1 MTENPQWIPQESQEK
16 QQINSVPPKVP
27 NELNNNKLP
36 WFLWVLAGCGCLVPI
51 FLILIVIVIVVINPA
66 ARIKQAQENTTKTAT
81 ISAKNETYSWKT
93 FTSKAAKFSI
103 KYPSAM
109 EFSGG
114 ADGVLEYIKIGEG
127 VPGPTVIIS
136 VSTGPGTTPEVVK
149 SVIID
154 GVKAIEYESSDLSKT
169 KTLYFSKNSLYYKI
183 EESSSNESDFTDLD
197 KIVSTFKFL

>member
-1 MTENPQWIPQESQEK
+1 
-16 QQINSVPPKVP
+16 
-27 NELNNNKLP
+27 
-36 WFLWVLAGCGCLVPI
+36 
-51 FLILIVIVIVVINPA
+51 
-66 ARIKQAQENTTKTAT
+66 
-81 ISAKNETYSWKT
+81 
-93 FTSKAAKFSI
+93 
-103 KYPSAM
+103 M